1 MDKNSGG
8 LLNPFKAYHFI
19 KKLVDEAVGRLEISK
34 NVPVAKVVGENNP
47 ADNQVNVSFHGDG
60 TNQVKDMKPAS
71 MHFVSVPV
79 TKEIT
84 PVFNYDDT
92 DFYGPPLPIY
102 DSLVNQ
108 SQLTPYES
116 SEFKPN
122 FSISPIQLTPGDVA
136 VQGRYGHAIVFSDA
150 KGIGKPTIRIGN
162 SFRSR
167 DVADVKKFESSQGEF
182 GEQIEKES
190 RRDSTMPIFFNPNID
205 GSSLYFL
212 KNSSPGIDISIE
224 TELSGN
230 QALVN
235 YDKNVLSPTKGGMF
249 QQKSPFVSE
258 RMVLASD
265 SIFIYTKGANKI
277 DRNISVLSSGQLTLN
292 SMKNIFITTPD
303 VDVDEGIGRIYIG
316 NNSNPSRLTKGNMQP
331 AVRGLEYLNTMVGLP
346 GEFELAIGGNKIS
359 STSVLGIIRSL
370 AIAVGKLANG
380 GISIDRN
387 GTSFSEDFEKDILRN
402 ILDDLDNLSG
412 QIIGKEID
420 IGDGN
425 TIYTGDVSRK
435 VYIE

>member
-1 MDKNSGG
+1 MDKDSGG

-19 KKLVDEAVGRLEISK
+19 KKLVDEAIGRLDISNK
-34 NVPVAKVVGENNP
+34 VPVAKVMGENNP
-47 ADNQVNVSFHGDG
+47 SNNQVEVTLHGDG
-60 TNQVKDMKPAS
+60 TNQVKSMKPTS

-79 TKEIT
+79 SKEIS
-84 PVFNYDDT
+84 PVFTYEDT

-102 DSLVNQ
+102 DSLVNTAQ
-108 SQLTPYES
+108 VIPYES
-116 SEFKPN
+116 NEFKPN
-122 FSISPIQLTPGDVA
+122 LSISPIQLTPGDVA
-136 VQGRYGHAIVFSDA
+136 VQGRYGHAMVLSDA
-150 KGIGKPTIRIGN
+150 KSMGKPTIRIGN

-167 DVADVKKFESSQGEF
+167 DAADAVEFERSTGEF
-182 GEQIEKES
+182 GEELEKES
-190 RRDSTMPIFFNPNID
+190 RKDSSLPIFFNPNLD

-212 KNSSPGIDISIE
+212 KNTTPDINLDIE
-224 TELSGN
+224 TKLSGN
-230 QALVN
+230 QSLVDYN
-235 YDKNVLSPTKGGMF
+235 KRVLSPYRGGTF
-249 QQKSPFVSE
+249 QQESAFVSE

-316 NNSNPSRLTKGNMQP
+316 NNSNPSRLTKVNMQP